1 MNVPKL
7 RFKDENKADYPE
19 WEIGELKQFCQV
31 NPKAENLPDEFIYI
45 DLESVESGQLLKES
59 LILLEDAP
67 SRAQR
72 LLQVNDVLFQMVRP
86 YQQNNLFFD
95 KVGQYVASTGYA
107 QIRTT
112 ENPKFLYYCL
122 HVQEFV
128 SEVMNRCTGTSYPAI
143 NSADLETIEIAKP
156 FIEEQQKIANF
167 LSAVDDKITALTAQ
181 KTALTQYKQGMMQRI
196 FAQTLRFKDDNGADY
211 PEWDSMRLE
220 ELGEFKSGVGFSESE
235 QGGQEG
241 IPFFKVSDM
250 NLSENTFH
258 MTIANH
264 YVTEEQIQKLKLKV
278 IKKDAIIFA
287 KVGAAI
293 FLERKRIAKNFLID
307 NNMMAFIP
315 KANLLFMK
323 YLFETVQLSKFAQV
337 GALPSYNS
345 SDLGIIKVGL
355 PNSYEEQTKI
365 AQFLTELDDKINA
378 VGAQIQSAQQWKQGL
393 LQQMFV

>member
-143 NSADLETIEIAKP
+143 NCSSHDLT
-156 FIEEQQKIANF
+156 
-167 LSAVDDKITALTAQ
+167 
-181 KTALTQYKQGMMQRI
+181 
-196 FAQTLRFKDDNGADY
+196 
-211 PEWDSMRLE
+211 
-220 ELGEFKSGVGFSESE
+220 
-235 QGGQEG
+235 
-241 IPFFKVSDM
+241 
-250 NLSENTFH
+250 
-258 MTIANH
+258 
-264 YVTEEQIQKLKLKV
+264 
-278 IKKDAIIFA
+278 
-287 KVGAAI
+287 
-293 FLERKRIAKNFLID
+293 
-307 NNMMAFIP
+307 
-315 KANLLFMK
+315 
-323 YLFETVQLSKFAQV
+323 
-337 GALPSYNS
+337 
-345 SDLGIIKVGL
+345 
-355 PNSYEEQTKI
+355 
-365 AQFLTELDDKINA
+365 
-378 VGAQIQSAQQWKQGL
+378 
-393 LQQMFV
+393 

>member
-258 MTIANH
+258 MNIANH

>member
-167 LSAVDDKITALTAQ
+167 LSAVDDKITFLTAQ

-211 PEWDSMRLE
+211 PDWKIQPIGGYLIEYKEQSVKH
-220 ELGEFKSGVGFSESE
+220 GEFEV
-235 QGGQEG
+235 
-241 IPFFKVSDM
+241 
-250 NLSENTFH
+250 
-258 MTIANH
+258 
-264 YVTEEQIQKLKLKV
+264 
-278 IKKDAIIFA
+278 
-287 KVGAAI
+287 
-293 FLERKRIAKNFLID
+293 
-307 NNMMAFIP
+307 
-315 KANLLFMK
+315 
-323 YLFETVQLSKFAQV
+323 
-337 GALPSYNS
+337 
-345 SDLGIIKVGL
+345 
-355 PNSYEEQTKI
+355 
-365 AQFLTELDDKINA
+365 LT
-378 VGAQIQSAQQWKQGL
+378 W
-393 LQQMFV
+393 